1 MILTITYKGF
11 TFNVH
16 GQQTDNGFSVDKLFY
31 KGVDFTDIIL
41 TVIDK
46 KEIELLCLEKI
57 NKKGG

>member
-1 MILTITYKGF
+1 MTITYKDF
-11 TFNVH
+11 TFDVE
-16 GQQTDNGFSVDKLFY
+16 GKQTDDGFDIDKLFY

-57 NKKGG
+57 DK